1 MATVNYIP
9 CKKQSPG
16 SLTGVSNYVRR
27 EEKTT
32 SNLMSGQN
40 CSPQFSQFEFLATRD
55 EHRKDSPVYFYHY
68 TQSFHPD
75 EPVTGELAHAIAR
88 EFAQR
93 AWPNSEVLIATH
105 IDAAHVHSHFI
116 VNAVCMDGKML
127 HVGPDNIHRLR
138 NISDQICEAHQLSV
152 LEHPKKNSDGMS
164 SREYRSAV
172 KGESWKLQMMN
183 VIDQCMR
190 VSGSKIDFRKAMRER
205 GYDMIWT
212 NDRKH
217 ITYITPGGRKCRCNK
232 LHDSKYTKEMME
244 LEFRIRTKALYGRAQ
259 TYKPAVL
266 RTSGAN
272 TEDGTAAYCD
282 PVCRAGSNGGNR
294 KPIGVA
300 GGTAGL
306 ADRVPPQALG
316 ETNFLSDPDT
326 DDRASESSEASG
338 ADGRTG
344 WEAEREIFFTAQA
357 QTAQNTPV
365 TSKVGMAYGG
375 HSGDGSGYGSVA
387 SALVQ
392 VGRRLEQ
399 AQSHQMTRDSTTKRF
414 HVDSKELRRIK
425 KLKIA
430 RGQAADDHEDED
442 NYKYIT
448 QQTM

>member
-27 EEKTT
+27 EDKTN

-75 EPVTGELAHAIAR
+75 EPVTGELAHTIAQ
-88 EFAQR
+88 EFAAK

-105 IDAAHVHSHFI
+105 IDAAHIHSHF
-116 VNAVCMDGKML
+116 VVGAVCMDGKML

-138 NISDQICEAHQLSV
+138 NISDQICEAHHLSV

-190 VSGSKIDFRKAMRER
+190 HSGTKEDFCKAMRER

-217 ITYITPGGRKCRCNK
+217 ITYITPGGRKCRCGK
-232 LHDSKYTKEMME
+232 LHDPKYTKEMME
-244 LEFRIRTKALYGRAQ
+244 LEFRIRTEALHGRAHAQ
-259 TYKPAVL
+259 KHAT
-266 RTSGAN
+266 
-272 TEDGTAAYCD
+272 TA
-282 PVCRAGSNGGNR
+282 
-294 KPIGVA
+294 
-300 GGTAGL
+300 TAC
-306 ADRVPPQALG
+306 
-316 ETNFLSDPDT
+316 T
-326 DDRASESSEASG
+326 DDLRSAVEAYAQRPVRDRGWDHTADAEAGREIAADGFPDDG
-338 ADGRTG
+338 ADSADEGAERNVEETGAGTTG
-344 WEAEREIFFTAQA
+344 WETEREVFFASQGSSF
-357 QTAQNTPV
+357 
-365 TSKVGMAYGG
+365 TSGVADSIYVSNDPGC
-375 HSGDGSGYGSVA
+375 GDLA
-387 SALVQ
+387 LALVQ
-392 VGRRLEQ
+392 AGLRLEQ
-399 AQSHQMTRDSTTKRF
+399 LQSTEPVRDSTTT
-414 HVDSKELRRIK
+414 HHHIDSKELRKIRE
-425 KLKIA
+425 LKIA
-430 RGQAADDHEDED
+430 RGQAADDHEDEE
-442 NYKYIT
+442 NFKYIT